1 MTSGS
6 RANGGTSRGAR
17 ARTAAPMRA
26 AQIQGPRSASV
37 LRVERPEPGPDEVL
51 VRLEGS
57 GVCGSNGSL
66 WQGRDWFRYPCEP
79 GAPGHE
85 GWGRVEARGEEVED
99 VEVGSRVTLLSYRA
113 FAEYDVAKAASVVP
127 LPAELDGEPVP
138 GEALGCAMN
147 VFRRSDVRPG
157 QDVVVIG
164 VGFLGA
170 LLVQLASRTGARV
183 FAVSRRA
190 FARDVA
196 RSCGASETV
205 AMDATAAATVLEA
218 TRGGGC
224 DRVIEAV
231 GQQDALDLAT
241 ALTAEG
247 GRLVIAGYHQDGL
260 RHVDMQTWNWR
271 GIDVINAH
279 ERRPEVYVEGM
290 RLAVEAVRSGGLD
303 HRPLVTHRYE
313 LSDLGLALDALH
325 ERPGTFLK
333 AVVSA

>member
-1 MTSGS
+1 MKPVTRSK
-6 RANGGTSRGAR
+6 RASAP
-17 ARTAAPMRA
+17 AAPARGTMWA

-37 LRVERPEPGPDEVL
+37 LRVDRPEPGPGEVL

-57 GVCGSNGSL
+57 GVCGSHGAL
-66 WQGRDWFRYPCEP
+66 WEGRAWFQYPCEP

-85 GWGRVEARGEEVED
+85 GWGRIEALGED
-99 VEVGSRVTLLSYRA
+99 VEELEVGARVTLLSYRA
-113 FAEYDVAKAASVVP
+113 FAEYDVAKAPSVVP
-127 LPAELDGEPVP
+127 LPPELDDDPLP

-157 QDVVVIG
+157 QDVAVIG

-190 FARDVA
+190 FARDIA
-196 RSCGASETV
+196 RRCGATETIP
-205 AMDATAAATVLEA
+205 MDGSAAASILEA
-218 TRGGGC
+218 TRGRGC
-224 DRVIEAV
+224 DRVLEAV
-231 GQQDALDLAT
+231 GHQEGLDLAT

-247 GRLVIAGYHQDGL
+247 GRLVIAGYHQDGP
-260 RHVDMQTWNWR
+260 RRVDMQTWNWR

-279 ERRPEVYVEGM
+279 ERRPEVYIEGM
-290 RLAVEAVRSGGLD
+290 RLGVEAVRSGALD
-303 HRPLVTHRYE
+303 HRFLVTHRFSLSE
-313 LSDLGLALDALH
+313 LGGALDAIH
-325 ERPGTFLK
+325 TRPESFLK

>member
-1 MTSGS
+1 MRSATRSKREKS
-6 RANGGTSRGAR
+6 SAASLP
-17 ARTAAPMRA
+17 AAPMWA
-26 AQIQGPRSASV
+26 AQVRGPRSASV
-37 LRVERPEPGPDEVL
+37 LRVDRPEPGPDEVL

-57 GVCGSNGSL
+57 GVCGSNGAL
-66 WQGRDWFRYPCEP
+66 WEGREWFRYPCEP

-85 GWGRVEARGEEVED
+85 GWGRVEALGENVERL
-99 VEVGSRVTLLSYRA
+99 EVGSRVTLLSYRA
-113 FAEYDVAKAASVVP
+113 FAEYDVAKASSVVP
-127 LPAELDGEPVP
+127 LPPELDGDPVP

-157 QDVVVIG
+157 QDVAVIG

-170 LLVQLASRTGARV
+170 LLVQLASRAGARV

-196 RSCGASETV
+196 RRCGASETIP
-205 AMDATAAATVLEA
+205 MDDSAASTILEA
-218 TRGGGC
+218 TRGRGC
-224 DRVIEAV
+224 DRVLEAV
-231 GQQDALDLAT
+231 GHQEGLDLGT

-247 GRLVIAGYHQDGL
+247 GRLVIAGFHQDGA
-260 RHVDMQTWNWR
+260 RRVDMQTWNWR

-290 RLAVEAVRSGGLD
+290 RLAIDAVRSGALD
-303 HRPLVTHRYE
+303 HRPLVTHRFPLSE
-313 LSDLGLALDALH
+313 LGHALDALH
-325 ERPGTFLK
+325 ARPGSFLK

>member
-1 MTSGS
+1 
-6 RANGGTSRGAR
+6 
-17 ARTAAPMRA
+17 MRS
-26 AQIQGPRSASV
+26 AQIQGPRNASV
-37 LRVERPEPGPDEVL
+37 LEVERPEPGPDEVL

-66 WQGRDWFRYPCEP
+66 WEGREWFQYPCEP

-85 GWGRVEARGEEVED
+85 GWGRVESRGEEVEEL
-99 VEVGSRVTLLSYRA
+99 EVGSRVTLLSYRA
-113 FAEYDVAKAASVVP
+113 FAEYDVAKASSVVP
-127 LPAELDGEPVP
+127 LPAELDDDPVP

-157 QDVVVIG
+157 QDVAVIG

-170 LLVQLASRTGARV
+170 LLVQLASRAGARV

-190 FARDVA
+190 VARDVA
-196 RSCGASETV
+196 RRCGASETI
-205 AMDATAAATVLEA
+205 AMDDSPTASILEA
-218 TRGGGC
+218 TRGRGC

-231 GQQDALDLAT
+231 GHQEGLDLAT

-260 RHVDMQTWNWR
+260 RLVDMQTWNWR

-290 RLAVEAVRSGGLD
+290 RLAVEAVRSGALD
-303 HRPLVTHRYE
+303 HRPLVTHRYA
-313 LSDLGLALDALH
+313 LSELGLALDALH
-325 ERPGTFLK
+325 ERPGSFLK